1 MRRLGICGAVV
12 ALLAAVMW
20 TAPKSAAPGGSRRV
34 LAAESGLKFF
44 RGNLHTH
51 TLWSDGDDYPEMV
64 AQWYRDQGY
73 DFLSYT
79 DHNTLQVGD
88 KWIDVQKSAGGEE
101 AYQKLKTA
109 FPSDWIKERKS
120 PEGRLEVRLKT
131 FAQVS
136 TEIARPGKFLLIPGE
151 EISDR
156 YGGLPLHMNA
166 TNLKE
171 VLPPLGGDSV
181 YEVLQ
186 RNTDALV
193 AQRERTGQPMLIHL
207 NHPNFG
213 YAVRAEDLMRVRG
226 ENFFEVYNGHP
237 GVHNRGN
244 REHSGTE
251 RLWDV
256 ILAKRLSELRLP
268 VMYGLATDDGH
279 NYHNREGKTSKPG
292 RGWVMVL
299 ARELTP
305 AALIASL
312 EQGQFYSSSGVSL
325 KSVVSSAEGLEVE
338 VAPQAGCTY
347 SIQFIGTRRGFP
359 PEGKPVLDE
368 AGKEVW
374 ATAEYSEKIGEV
386 FQVVEG
392 VRANYKF
399 GPDDL
404 YVRAVVTSSKLHPDP
419 SARGEF
425 ERAWCQP
432 VRGPAAV
439 TPE

>member
-1 MRRLGICGAVV
+1 MRKLAVGVTVLAVLAILVWIAPQERSGA
-12 ALLAAVMW
+12 
-20 TAPKSAAPGGSRRV
+20 GFRRA
-34 LAAESGLKFF
+34 LAAENGLRFF

-64 AQWYRDQGY
+64 ALWYRDQGY
-73 DFLSYT
+73 DFLGYT

-88 KWIDVQKSAGGEE
+88 KWIDVVKSAGGQE
-101 AYQKLKTA
+101 AYDKLLKA
-109 FPSDWIKERKS
+109 FPREWIKERQT
-120 PEGRLEVRLKT
+120 PEGRREVRLKT
-131 FAQVS
+131 FAQVN

-166 TNLKE
+166 TNLKD
-171 VLPPLGGDSV
+171 VLPPLGGESV

-193 AQRERTGQPMLIHL
+193 AQRERTGQPMLIHV

-244 REHSGTE
+244 REHAGTE

-256 ILAKRLSELRLP
+256 ILAKRLTELKLP

-279 NYHNREGKTSKPG
+279 NYHNREGKSSKPG

-338 VAPQAGCTY
+338 VAPQPGCTY

-359 PEGKPVLDE
+359 PEGEPVLDAE
-368 AGKEVW
+368 GKEVW
-374 ATAEYSEKIGEV
+374 ATARYSDKIGEV
-386 FQVVEG
+386 WQTVEG
-392 VRANYKF
+392 VKASYRF
-399 GPDDL
+399 GPDDI
-404 YVRAVVTSSKLHPDP
+404 YVRAVVTSSRLHPDP
-419 SARGEF
+419 SARGEY

-432 VRGPAAV
+432 VTGPAA
-439 TPE
+439 TKPD